1 MAVTFAPGDLVR
13 ARGREWV
20 ALPSPR
26 DGVLAL
32 RPLSGSENDT
42 VILDPTLE
50 MLPVEP
56 ARFALPS
63 DAAITVQAKA
73 ALLADALRLTLRRG
87 AGPFRSAAQLAF
99 EPRVYQ
105 LVPLLMA
112 LRLQVP
118 RLLIADDVGIGKT
131 IEAGLILRELMDRGE
146 VEAFSVLCPPH
157 LVEQWV
163 LELKSR
169 FSIEAVAVT
178 SGTAARLERN
188 LPLAQTLF
196 DAYPHTVVSLD
207 YIKAE
212 KRRDGFARACPDF
225 VIVDEAHACVGTHK
239 GKQQRFELLSGLARD
254 AERRIVMLTAT
265 PHSGDE
271 EAFSR
276 LLSLIDPSFASINFE
291 DARYRERLARHFVQ
305 RRRIDL
311 ISSEW
316 GEDRAFPKHETTELP
331 YRLSQSQDHLD
342 FQEAVLDYCFGVVAK
357 AGSGQ
362 RERRL
367 AFWGTLA
374 LMRCVGSSP
383 AAALSA
389 LRNRAS
395 NENERL
401 EPQIYDDDG
410 DDEDAVDLEPS
421 ANFNADPALL
431 RLVNQA
437 EALVDKPD
445 PKLRAVID
453 ALTPLIKKGANP
465 VVFCRYLATAEH
477 VRDGLRQA
485 FPKLKVEAVTGVLT
499 PDERRDRVADMATAE
514 GEKDVQRILVATD
527 CLSEG
532 INLQQLFDAVIHYDL
547 SWNPTRHQQREGRVD
562 RFGQPAEIV
571 RSIMMFSPDSAID
584 GAVLEVILRK
594 AEEIRKATG
603 VTVPLPEERG
613 PVTDALMAAMMLRR
627 GGDKAQLAFDLRLN
641 DGTIAMEARWR
652 DASENEKK
660 SRARFAQNA
669 MKPQEVAPEW
679 EKAQSL
685 LGSPAEVKQFVERAM
700 SRFGV
705 PLEPRKTVLLAHID
719 SLTEPALRE
728 RLSQRN
734 LTGSVRLATAEPA
747 PSGTALL
754 TRTHPLTATLA
765 EALVEASLD
774 PDSLSGL
781 GIGRV
786 GAWPTTAVQQVT
798 RLALI
803 RIRYKLTVHARK
815 ERLLLAEEAALVA
828 IQGNTIV
835 ATDNAARDLLN
846 VPAVAD
852 LASSARSRF
861 IDKAKDDLPVILQGP
876 LAAFVKSRVDEL
888 TQDHARLR
896 AAAGSAS
903 RVTVE
908 AVTPPDVIGLFI
920 LMPSEG

>member
-1 MAVTFAPGDLVR
+1 MTVNFAPGDLVR

-26 DGVLAL
+26 EGILAL
-32 RPLSGSENDT
+32 RPLSGSESDT
-42 VILDPTLE
+42 IILDPSLE
-50 MLPVEP
+50 TQPVEA
-56 ARFALPS
+56 ARFDLPN
-63 DAAITVQAKA
+63 DAVTTVQSKA

-99 EPRVYQ
+99 EPRTYQ

-146 VEAFSVLCPPH
+146 VDGFSVLCPPH

-163 LELKSR
+163 GELKQR
-169 FSIEAVAVT
+169 FGIEAVAVT
-178 SGTAARLERN
+178 SGSAARLERG

-196 DAYPHTVVSLD
+196 DAYPYTVVSLD

-212 KRRDGFARACPDF
+212 KRREGFARACPDF

-239 GKQQRFELLSGLARD
+239 GKQQRFELLAGLARD
-254 AERRIVMLTAT
+254 PERRMIFLTAT

-271 EAFSR
+271 DAFGR
-276 LLSLIDPSFASINFE
+276 LLSLIEPYFGAMNFE

-305 RRRIDL
+305 RQRIDL
-311 ISSEW
+311 VSGEW
-316 GEDRAFPKHETTELP
+316 DENRAFPKHETTESP
-331 YRLSQSQDHLD
+331 YRLTQAHLD
-342 FQEAVLDYCFGVVAK
+342 FQEAVLDYCFGVVSR
-357 AGSGQ
+357 AGSGL

-389 LRNRAS
+389 LRNRMS
-395 NENERL
+395 NESDRL
-401 EPQIYDDDG
+401 EPQIYDEDS
-410 DDEDAVDLEPS
+410 DDEDAVDIEPCTG
-421 ANFNADPALL
+421 FDTDPALL
-431 RLVNQA
+431 ALVVQA
-437 EALVDKPD
+437 EELVHKAD
-445 PKLRAVID
+445 PKLMALID
-453 ALTPLIKKGANP
+453 ALTPLIKKGVNP

-477 VRDGLRQA
+477 VRNGLRKA
-485 FPKLKVEAVTGVLT
+485 FPKLSVEAVTGVLT
-499 PDERRDRVADMATAE
+499 PDERRDRVAEMASADDQKE
-514 GEKDVQRILVATD
+514 IQRILVATD

-532 INLQQLFDAVIHYDL
+532 INLQQLFDTVIHYDL

-562 RFGQPAEIV
+562 RFGQPAELV

-603 VTVPLPEERG
+603 VTVPLPDNRG
-613 PVTDALMAAMMLRR
+613 PVTDALMASMMLRR
-627 GGDKAQLAFDLRLN
+627 GGTRQLALDLRLD
-641 DGTIAMEARWR
+641 DGTKAMEVRWR
-652 DASENEKK
+652 DASESEKK

-679 EKAQSL
+679 EKVRTL
-685 LGSPAEVKQFVERAM
+685 LGSPADAKTFIERAM

-705 PLEPRKTVLLAHID
+705 PLEPRKTLLIAHVH
-719 SLTEPALRE
+719 ALEAGLKE
-728 RLSQRN
+728 RLTQRG
-734 LTGSVRLATAEPA
+734 LSGSVRLAIVEPA

-754 TRTHPLTATLA
+754 TRTHPITATLA

-774 PDSLSGL
+774 PEALSCL

-786 GAWPTTAVQQVT
+786 GAWPTTAVMQVT
-798 RLALI
+798 RLALL
-803 RIRYKLTVHARK
+803 RIRFKLTVHARK

-828 IQGNTIV
+828 LQGGRII
-835 ATDNAARDLLN
+835 ATGEAARALLN
-846 VPAVAD
+846 MPATSD
-852 LASSARSRF
+852 LASLARDRF
-861 IDKAKDDLPVILQGP
+861 ISKAKEHLPSLLDSP
-876 LAAFVKSRVDEL
+876 LADFVKTRAEEL
-888 TQDHARLR
+888 MQDHARLR

-908 AVTPPDVIGLFI
+908 AVLPPDVIGLFV
-920 LMPSEG
+920 LMPSEV

>member
-1 MAVTFAPGDLVR
+1 MTVNFAPGDLVR

-20 ALPSPR
+20 AMPSPR
-26 DGVLAL
+26 EGILAL
-32 RPLSGSENDT
+32 RPLSGSESDT
-42 VILDPTLE
+42 VILDPSLE
-50 MLPVEP
+50 TQPVAA
-56 ARFALPS
+56 ARFDLPA
-63 DAAITVQAKA
+63 DAVPTVQAKA
-73 ALLADALRLTLRRG
+73 ALLADAMRLTLRRG

-99 EPRVYQ
+99 EPRTYQ

-146 VEAFSVLCPPH
+146 VDGFSVLCPPH

-163 LELKSR
+163 GELKHR
-169 FSIEAVAVT
+169 FGIEAVAVT
-178 SGTAARLERN
+178 SGSAARLERG

-196 DAYPHTVVSLD
+196 DAYPYTVVSLD

-212 KRRDGFARACPDF
+212 KRREGFARSCPDF
-225 VIVDEAHACVGTHK
+225 VIVDEAHASVGTHK
-239 GKQQRFELLSGLARD
+239 GKQQRFELLAGLARD
-254 AERRIVMLTAT
+254 PERRMIFLTAT

-271 EAFSR
+271 DAFGR
-276 LLSLIDPSFASINFE
+276 LLSLIDPSFATMNFD

-305 RRRIDL
+305 RQRIDL
-311 ISSEW
+311 VSGDWDEN
-316 GEDRAFPKHETTELP
+316 RAFPKHETTESP
-331 YRLSQSQDHLD
+331 YLLSQAHLD
-342 FQEAVLDYCFGVVAK
+342 FQDAVLDYCFGVVSR
-357 AGSGQ
+357 AGSGL

-367 AFWGTLA
+367 AFWGTFA

-389 LRNRAS
+389 LRNRMS
-395 NENERL
+395 NESDRL
-401 EPQIYDDDG
+401 EPQIYDEDS
-410 DDEDAVDLEPS
+410 DDEDAVDIEPGTG
-421 ANFNADPALL
+421 FDTDPAL
-431 RLVNQA
+431 Q
-437 EALVDKPD
+437 ALVAHAEELIHKTD
-445 PKLRAVID
+445 PKLSALID

-465 VVFCRYLATAEH
+465 VVFCRFLATAEH
-477 VRDGLRQA
+477 VRDGLRKA
-485 FPKLKVEAVTGVLT
+485 FPKLVVEAVTGVLT
-499 PDERRDRVADMATAE
+499 PDERRDRVAEMASADD
-514 GEKDVQRILVATD
+514 EKDVQRILVATD

-532 INLQQLFDAVIHYDL
+532 INLQQLFDTVIHYDL

-562 RFGQPAEIV
+562 RFGQPAELV

-584 GAVLEVILRK
+584 GAVLDVVLRK

-603 VTVPLPEERG
+603 ITVPLPDERG
-613 PVTDALMAAMMLRR
+613 PVTDALMAAVMLRQGR
-627 GGDKAQLAFDLRLN
+627 SQQLAFDLRLE
-641 DGTIAMEARWR
+641 DGTRAMEARWR

-679 EKAQSL
+679 EKVRTL
-685 LGSPAEVKQFVERAM
+685 LGSPEDAKVFIERAM

-705 PLEPRKTVLLAHID
+705 PLEPRKTLLIAHVH
-719 SLTEPALRE
+719 ALEAGLKE
-728 RLSQRN
+728 RLAQRN
-734 LTGSVRLATAEPA
+734 LTGSVRLAMTEPA

-774 PDSLSGL
+774 PEALSGL

-786 GAWPTTAVQQVT
+786 GAWPTSAVQQMT
-798 RLALI
+798 RLALL
-803 RIRYKLTVHARK
+803 RIRFKLTVHARK

-828 IQGNTIV
+828 IQGGRIV
-835 ATDNAARDLLN
+835 AAGEAARELLN
-846 VPAVAD
+846 TPADAD
-852 LASSARSRF
+852 LAPSARDRF
-861 IDKAKDDLPVILQGP
+861 IARAKEDLPSLLDGP
-876 LAAFVKSRVDEL
+876 LAEFVRTRAEEL
-888 TQDHARLR
+888 MQDHARLR

-908 AVTPPDVIGLFI
+908 AVLPPDVIGLFV
-920 LMPSEG
+920 LMPSEV

>member
-1 MAVTFAPGDLVR
+1 MTVNFAPGDLVR

-26 DGVLAL
+26 EGILAL

-42 VILDPTLE
+42 VILDPSLE
-50 MLPVEP
+50 TQPVAA
-56 ARFALPS
+56 ARFDLPA
-63 DAAITVQAKA
+63 DAVPTVQAKA
-73 ALLADALRLTLRRG
+73 ALLADAMRLTLRRG

-99 EPRVYQ
+99 EPRTYQ

-146 VEAFSVLCPPH
+146 VDGFSVLCPPH

-163 LELKSR
+163 GELKQR
-169 FSIEAVAVT
+169 FGIEAVAVT
-178 SGTAARLERN
+178 SGSAARLERG

-196 DAYPHTVVSLD
+196 DAYPYTVVSLD

-212 KRRDGFARACPDF
+212 KRREGFARACPDF

-239 GKQQRFELLSGLARD
+239 GKQQRFELLAGLARD
-254 AERRIVMLTAT
+254 PERRMIFLTAT

-271 EAFSR
+271 DAFGR
-276 LLSLIDPSFASINFE
+276 LLSLIDPSFGSMNFD

-305 RRRIDL
+305 RQRIDL
-311 ISSEW
+311 VSGAWDEN
-316 GEDRAFPKHETTELP
+316 RAFPKHETTESP
-331 YRLSQSQDHLD
+331 YRLSQAHLD
-342 FQEAVLDYCFGVVAK
+342 FQEAVLDYCFGVVAR
-357 AGSGQ
+357 AGSGL

-389 LRNRAS
+389 LRNRMS
-395 NENERL
+395 NESDRL
-401 EPQIYDDDG
+401 EPQIYDEDS
-410 DDEDAVDLEPS
+410 DDEDAVDIEPGTG
-421 ANFNADPALL
+421 FDTDPAL
-431 RLVNQA
+431 Q
-437 EALVDKPD
+437 ALVAHAEELIHKPD
-445 PKLRAVID
+445 PKLAALID

-465 VVFCRYLATAEH
+465 VVFCRFLATAEH
-477 VRDGLRQA
+477 VRDGLRKA
-485 FPKLKVEAVTGVLT
+485 FPKLVVEAVTGVLT
-499 PDERRDRVADMATAE
+499 PDERRDRVAEMASADD
-514 GEKDVQRILVATD
+514 EKEVQRILVATD

-532 INLQQLFDAVIHYDL
+532 INLQQLFDTVIHYDL

-562 RFGQPAEIV
+562 RFGQPAELV

-584 GAVLEVILRK
+584 GAVLDVVLRK

-603 VTVPLPEERG
+603 ITVPLPDERG
-613 PVTDALMAAMMLRR
+613 PVTDALMAAVMLRQ
-627 GGDKAQLAFDLRLN
+627 GKSQQLVFDLRLE
-641 DGTIAMEARWR
+641 DGTRAMEARWR

-679 EKAQSL
+679 EKVRTL
-685 LGSPAEVKQFVERAM
+685 LGSPADAKVFIERAM

-705 PLEPRKTVLLAHID
+705 PLEPRKTLLVAHVH
-719 SLTEPALRE
+719 ALEAALKE
-728 RLSQRN
+728 RLTQRG
-734 LTGSVRLATAEPA
+734 LSGSVRLAMVEPA

-774 PDSLSGL
+774 PEALSGL

-786 GAWPTTAVQQVT
+786 GAWPTSAVQQMT
-798 RLALI
+798 RLALL
-803 RIRYKLTVHARK
+803 RIRFKLTVHARK

-828 IQGNTIV
+828 LQGGRIV
-835 ATDNAARDLLN
+835 AAGEAARNLLN
-846 VPAVAD
+846 TPADAD
-852 LASSARSRF
+852 LAPSARERF
-861 IDKAKDDLPVILQGP
+861 IARAKEELPTLLEGP
-876 LAAFVKSRVDEL
+876 LTGFVRSRADEL
-888 TQDHARLR
+888 AQDHARLR

-908 AVTPPDVIGLFI
+908 AITPPDVIGLFV
-920 LMPSEG
+920 LMPSEV